1 MNITMNQVEEAIR
14 TAKPTSLNAL
24 FHALGG
30 KGKPG
35 SSARAAITKAMP
47 NVAQEL
53 AALKAKVAS
62 QVAEAPQATK
72 APQKKVAS
80 KPQSAGNPYNR
91 SGSSYGAI
99 WESVKRNPG
108 KSKAWHIKRLVSSTG
123 KSEKNLG
130 FDWHVVIRSALD
142 AKSKKAIGAKGQ
154 RHRSTKAGYT
164 AGAKIENDQKV
175 FWIN

>member
-1 MNITMNQVEEAIR
+1 MNLTTKQIEDTIR
-14 TAKPTSLNAL
+14 TAKPPSLNAL

-35 SSARAAITKAMP
+35 SSARAAITAAMP
-47 NVAQEL
+47 NVAAEL
-53 AALKAKVAS
+53 AAVKANVAK
-62 QVAEAPQATK
+62 QVAETPK

-164 AGAKIENDQKV
+164 AGAKIENDEKV